1 MPIDAELMR
10 ARLATAVGESL
21 VLGELLGTGAFAA
34 VFRAHDP
41 FLERDVAIK
50 VLDPAL
56 GVAGELQEQFLH
68 EARTVAGVEHPHIV
82 PLYTA
87 ESREGLVYLV
97 MRLLP
102 GQSLA
107 TRLKTSG
114 PMEFVEAARL
124 AHEVAM
130 ALATAHDRGVVHRDI
145 KPENILL
152 DGAGHAT
159 VTDFGIARVTARQR
173 GEAAGFSSGT
183 PHYMSPEQAL
193 GEDVDGRADVYS
205 LGVVLYRMLCGTLP
219 FEAANL
225 TELIGRQLN
234 ESAPSVSSIRH
245 DTPAALSALVDRM
258 LMRDRTARPT
268 AAEAVTLLAAARTP
282 DALLTPP
289 QVKAKRWRKRAS
301 IIGVVAVT
309 GTVVLVG
316 VGYVA
321 ISLLRVFL
329 FGDQGGPPRLSIAAP
344 DIPDSVLAAVRSDG
358 LLQPDEKLVYAFIP
372 SNGDLASALGL
383 TESAILVRSVDGAR
397 RILLA
402 DGVLNVNRRA
412 RGGVIRGSVVMRL
425 QDQPPDTIYS
435 DLSGLDATAL
445 LSAVKRFTSDTA
457 NARTP

>member
-56 GVAGELQEQFLH
+56 DVAGELQEQFLH

-130 ALATAHDRGVVHRDI
+130 ALATAHDHGVVHRDI

-183 PHYMSPEQAL
+183 PQTGSE
-193 GEDVDGRADVYS
+193 GRF
-205 LGVVLYRMLCGTLP
+205 R
-219 FEAANL
+219 
-225 TELIGRQLN
+225 
-234 ESAPSVSSIRH
+234 
-245 DTPAALSALVDRM
+245 
-258 LMRDRTARPT
+258 
-268 AAEAVTLLAAARTP
+268 
-282 DALLTPP
+282 
-289 QVKAKRWRKRAS
+289 
-301 IIGVVAVT
+301 
-309 GTVVLVG
+309 
-316 VGYVA
+316 
-321 ISLLRVFL
+321 
-329 FGDQGGPPRLSIAAP
+329 
-344 DIPDSVLAAVRSDG
+344 
-358 LLQPDEKLVYAFIP
+358 
-372 SNGDLASALGL
+372 
-383 TESAILVRSVDGAR
+383 
-397 RILLA
+397 
-402 DGVLNVNRRA
+402 
-412 RGGVIRGSVVMRL
+412 
-425 QDQPPDTIYS
+425 
-435 DLSGLDATAL
+435 
-445 LSAVKRFTSDTA
+445 
-457 NARTP
+457 